1 MTRLQ
6 SVAQG
11 SECDLGFCGAGTM
24 TCARNELSMTTGVRG
39 EIAVSLQ
46 GLSRTFERPDVSVP
60 VRGIRR
66 LWTRQPTVEA
76 VALHPT
82 TFQVNAGESV
92 AFIGPNGAGKSTT
105 IKILTGILHPTA
117 GMATV
122 LGHVPWLDRNALSRE
137 IATVFGQKSQLWY
150 HLPARDSFTLLTRI
164 HDLDAD
170 QARRRAGA
178 LCERFGLEAVLD
190 RPVRTLS
197 LGERMR
203 CEVAVALLHSPRVLF
218 LDEPTIGLDV
228 IARQELR
235 SVIRELNQRDGV
247 TVFLTSHDAGDVE
260 RVCDRAIVI
269 HTGRVAFDGSIE
281 TLRRDFV
288 RRKTISLELSS
299 PFAGE
304 IPITPGVVSAQLT
317 PMRWQLQVDT
327 TVMPV
332 ETVLAGL
339 IGRMQIAD
347 LTITDPPMEDVIA
360 AIYGQASSSGVMS

>member
-1 MTRLQ
+1 M
-6 SVAQG
+6 S
-11 SECDLGFCGAGTM
+11 
-24 TCARNELSMTTGVRG
+24 TGG
-39 EIAVSLQ
+39 HCEIAVSLR
-46 GLSRTFERPDVSVP
+46 GLTRTFERPDLGVP
-60 VRGIRR
+60 VRGLRR
-66 LWTRQPTVEA
+66 FWTRRPTMEA

-82 TFQVNAGESV
+82 TFHVNAGESV

-122 LGHVPWLDRNALSRE
+122 LGHVPWLDRDALSRE

-170 QARRRAGA
+170 LARRRAGA
-178 LCERFGLEAVLD
+178 LCERFGLDGLLD

-203 CEVAVALLHSPRVLF
+203 CEVAAALLHSPRILF
-218 LDEPTIGLDV
+218 LDEPTI
-228 IARQELR
+228 
-235 SVIRELNQRDGV
+235 
-247 TVFLTSHDAGDVE
+247 VFLTSHDAGDVE

-269 HTGRVAFDGSIE
+269 HTGRVVFDGSIE

-299 PFAGE
+299 PFTGE
-304 IPITPGVVSAQLT
+304 SPIMSGVVSTQLT
-317 PMRWQLQVDT
+317 PMRWQFQVDT
-327 TVMPV
+327 TVVPA

-347 LTITDPPMEDVIA
+347 LTITDPPME
-360 AIYGQASSSGVMS
+360 

>member
-1 MTRLQ
+1 MATGKR
-6 SVAQG
+6 
-11 SECDLGFCGAGTM
+11 SEF
-24 TCARNELSMTTGVRG
+24 
-39 EIAVSLQ
+39 AVSLQ
-46 GLSRTFERPDVSVP
+46 GLSRTFERPDLGVP
-60 VRGIRR
+60 IQGLRR
-66 LWTRQPTVEA
+66 LWTRRPTVEA

-82 TFQVNAGESV
+82 TFHVNAGESV

-122 LGHVPWLDRNALSRE
+122 RGHVPWLDRDALSRE

-170 QARRRAGA
+170 LARRRAAA
-178 LCERFGLEAVLD
+178 LCERFGLEGLLD

-203 CEVAVALLHSPRVLF
+203 CEVAAALLHSPRILF

-235 SVIRELNQRDGV
+235 SIIRELNQRDGV

-269 HTGRVAFDGSIE
+269 HTGRVVFDGSIE

-299 PFAGE
+299 PFTGE
-304 IPITPGVVSAQLT
+304 SPIMSGVVSTQLT
-317 PMRWQLQVDT
+317 PMRWQFQVDT
-327 TVMPV
+327 TVVPA

-360 AIYGQASSSGVMS
+360 AIYGQASSSEAVS

>member
-1 MTRLQ
+1 M
-6 SVAQG
+6 A
-11 SECDLGFCGAGTM
+11 
-24 TCARNELSMTTGVRG
+24 TGVRNG
-39 EIAVSLQ
+39 IAVSLE
-46 GLSRTFERPDVSVP
+46 GLTRTFERPDLSVP
-60 VRGIRR
+60 LRGFRR
-66 LWTRQPTVEA
+66 LWTRRPTVEA

-82 TFQVNAGESV
+82 TFHVNAGESV

-105 IKILTGILHPTA
+105 IKMLTGILHPTA

-122 LGHVPWLDRNALSRE
+122 LGHVPWLDRGALSRE

-170 QARRRAGA
+170 LARRRAGA
-178 LCERFGLEAVLD
+178 LCERFGLEGLLD

-203 CEVAVALLHSPRVLF
+203 CEVAAALLHHPRILF

-235 SVIRELNQRDGV
+235 SIIRELNQRDGV

-269 HTGRVAFDGSIE
+269 HSGRVAFDGAIA

-288 RRKTISLELSS
+288 RRKTISLDLSS

-304 IPITPGVVSAQLT
+304 IPMMPGVVPTQVA
-317 PMRWQLQVDT
+317 PMRWQFEVDT
-327 TVMPV
+327 TVV
-332 ETVLAGL
+332 ASETVLAGL
-339 IGRMQIAD
+339 IGRMHIAD

-360 AIYGQASSSGVMS
+360 AIYGRASSASEGVS

>member
-1 MTRLQ
+1 
-6 SVAQG
+6 
-11 SECDLGFCGAGTM
+11 
-24 TCARNELSMTTGVRG
+24 MTTGVRN
-39 EIAVSLQ
+39 EMAVALE
-46 GLSRTFERPDVSVP
+46 GLTRTFKRPDMSVP
-60 VRGIRR
+60 LRGFRR
-66 LWTRQPTVEA
+66 LWTRRPTIEA

-82 TFQVNAGESV
+82 NFHVNAGESV

-105 IKILTGILHPTA
+105 IKMLTGILHPTA

-122 LGHVPWLDRNALSRE
+122 LGYVPWLERGMLSRE

-170 QARRRAGA
+170 LARRRAGA
-178 LCERFGLEAVLD
+178 LCERFGIEGLLD

-203 CEVAVALLHSPRVLF
+203 CEVAAALLHAPRMLF

-235 SVIRELNQRDGV
+235 TIIRELNQRDGV

-260 RVCDRAIVI
+260 RVCNRAIVI
-269 HTGRVAFDGSIE
+269 NTGRVAFDGSIE

-288 RRKTISLELSS
+288 RRKTISLDLSLPCTEEL
-299 PFAGE
+299 
-304 IPITPGVVSAQLT
+304 PIMPGVVSTQLT
-317 PMRWQLQVDT
+317 PMRLQFQVDT
-327 TVMPV
+327 TVVPV

-360 AIYGQASSSGVMS
+360 AIYGQTSPPEAVP

>member
-1 MTRLQ
+1 M
-6 SVAQG
+6 A
-11 SECDLGFCGAGTM
+11 
-24 TCARNELSMTTGVRG
+24 TGVRN
-39 EIAVSLQ
+39 EIAVALV
-46 GLSRTFERPDVSVP
+46 GLTRTFKRPDISLP
-60 VRGIRR
+60 LRGLGR
-66 LWTRQPTVEA
+66 LWSRRPMVEA

-122 LGHVPWLDRNALSRE
+122 LGHVPWLEHGRLSRE

-170 QARRRAGA
+170 LARRRAGA
-178 LCERFGLEAVLD
+178 LCDRFGLEGLLD

-203 CEVAVALLHSPRVLF
+203 CEVAASLLHSPRILF

-235 SVIRELNQRDGV
+235 SIIRELNQRDGV

-269 HTGRVAFDGSIE
+269 HTGRVAFDGTIE

-288 RRKTISLELSS
+288 RRKTISLDLSS

-304 IPITPGVVSAQLT
+304 LPVMPGVVPTQLT
-317 PMRWQLQVDT
+317 PLRLQFQVDT
-327 TVMPV
+327 TVVPA

-360 AIYGQASSSGVMS
+360 AIYGQASSASEAVP

>member
-1 MTRLQ
+1 M
-6 SVAQG
+6 A
-11 SECDLGFCGAGTM
+11 
-24 TCARNELSMTTGVRG
+24 TGVRN
-39 EIAVSLQ
+39 EIAVALV
-46 GLSRTFERPDVSVP
+46 GLTRTFKRPDISLP
-60 VRGIRR
+60 LRGLRR
-66 LWTRQPTVEA
+66 LWSRRPMVEA

-122 LGHVPWLDRNALSRE
+122 LGHVPWLEHGRLSRE

-170 QARRRAGA
+170 LARRRAGA
-178 LCERFGLEAVLD
+178 LCDRFGLEGLLD

-203 CEVAVALLHSPRVLF
+203 CEVAASLLHSPRILF

-235 SVIRELNQRDGV
+235 SIIRELNQRDGV

-269 HTGRVAFDGSIE
+269 HTGRVAFDGTIE

-288 RRKTISLELSS
+288 RRKTISLDLSS

-304 IPITPGVVSAQLT
+304 LPVMPGVVPTQLT
-317 PMRWQLQVDT
+317 PLRLQFQVDT
-327 TVMPV
+327 TVVPA

-360 AIYGQASSSGVMS
+360 AIYGQASSASEAVP